1 MAGRPSA
8 LASVSKL
15 LNRWYR
21 RRGSLG
27 GRAAL
32 PLRASLLVA
41 ALAGLAGACMGP
53 RAPRAT
59 GRDSVQALTVATYN
73 IRHGRGMD
81 NVVDLD
87 RTAAALA
94 ALQADLIGLQEVD
107 RLVQRSGRVD
117 EPAVLGAALGMQHA
131 FGAFMPYQGGEYG
144 LAILS
149 RLPIFRAEALRLPDG
164 NEPRVALLA
173 EIELPNGRRVLA
185 VNVHFDW
192 VENDSFRLRQVEA
205 LAAVLDTVSLPAVLL
220 GDFNDVP
227 GSRTMERWSARFVEV
242 EKPAQDRFTFSSTA
256 PEKEIDHILL
266 WPRTRWE
273 TRESRVVSDSVT
285 SDHRA
290 FVARLRLR

>member
-8 LASVSKL
+8 LASASK
-15 LNRWYR
+15 RQYDGR
-21 RRGSLG
+21 QRRGFPGS
-27 GRAAL
+27 RAAL
-32 PLRASLLVA
+32 PLRWSLGALAIIALVA
-41 ALAGLAGACMGP
+41 ARGSTP
-53 RAPRAT
+53 SSRAEA
-59 GRDSVQALTVATYN
+59 SEFTVATYN

-81 NVVDLD
+81 NAVDLQ
-87 RTAAALA
+87 RTATALR
-94 ALQADLIGLQEVD
+94 ALRADIIGLQEVD
-107 RLVQRSGRVD
+107 RAVQRSGGID
-117 EPAVLGAALGMQHA
+117 EAAVLGQALGMQHA

-149 RLPIFRAEALRLPDG
+149 RFPVARAEALRLPDG

-173 EIELPNGRRVLA
+173 EVELSNGTRVLA

-205 LAAVLDTVSLPAVLL
+205 LAAVLDTVQLPMVLL

-227 GSRTMERWSARFVEV
+227 GSRTMQRWAARFATV
-242 EKPAQDRFTFSSTA
+242 EKPATDRFTFSSTR

-266 WPRTRWE
+266 APRSAWQ
-273 TRESRVVSDSVT
+273 SFGAKVVTDTLT

-290 FVARLRLR
+290 VVARVGLR